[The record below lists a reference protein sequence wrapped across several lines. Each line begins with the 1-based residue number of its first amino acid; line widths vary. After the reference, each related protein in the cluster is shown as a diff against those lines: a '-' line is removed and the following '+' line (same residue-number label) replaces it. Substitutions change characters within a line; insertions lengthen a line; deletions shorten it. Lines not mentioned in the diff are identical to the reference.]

1 MSSLQSLLHLLPL
14 LPPKQRTENLST
26 CILPTPTPYKQ
37 GQWTDTHLGREH
49 RMSPPFFFF
58 FFINMDGG
66 HLPQQRTENLSTC
79 APPPLINKNSGHSP
93 GQRTQN
99 ASTFFLFIN
108 MNGGHLP
115 QQRTEILST
124 CTPPPHKGQWT
135 LTSAENR
142 ESPPPPPINGQ

>member
-58 FFINMDGG
+58 LYKHG
-66 HLPQQRTENLSTC
+66 R
-79 APPPLINKNSGHSP
+79 
-93 GQRTQN
+93 
-99 ASTFFLFIN
+99 
-108 MNGGHLP
+108 
-115 QQRTEILST
+115 
-124 CTPPPHKGQWT
+124 WT

-142 ESPPPPPINGQ
+142 KSLHLCTPTPYKQEQWTLTWAENTECLHLFSFYKHERWPLTSAENRKSLYLHPPTP